1 MNIKEARQS
10 SKMTQEEV
18 AGYLGISRVTYGKME
33 RDPELIT
40 LCDAKALSELF
51 GIPLEDI
58 FSLPTVIKP
67 IVQQKKTKG
76 GEQ

>member
-51 GIPLEDI
+51 GIPL
-58 FSLPTVIKP
+58 
-67 IVQQKKTKG
+67 
-76 GEQ
+76 

>member
-58 FSLPTVIKP
+58 FFSSDCNKNYSSA
-67 IVQQKKTKG
+67 K
-76 GEQ
+76 ED